1 MGQVD
6 HEAGV
11 AARRAFGDATGLQ
24 HDDRARGSSCRSR
37 RAAES
42 PAKPAP
48 TITTSAV
55 AGLRAQDRRARPEDL
70 VPRRRA
76 AMHRQPPR
84 GVAVS
89 IHGLV
94 RVIGQVDPDRL
105 ELGVLVM
112 GVDAVVPPAE
122 ARRLN
127 PPKGV
132 EMSPSP
138 KLLTVTVPARI
149 ARAPRSARLML
160 AVKIEA
166 ASP

>member
-1 MGQVD
+1 VGQVD
-6 HEAGV
+6 HEAGI
-11 AARRAFGDATGLQ
+11 AARRALGDATGLQ
-24 HDDRARGSSCRSR
+24 HDDAAAGLSCRSR

-48 TITTSAV
+48 TTTKSAV
-55 AGLRAQDRRARPEDL
+55 ACTFERRVGGPGAEDI

-76 AMHRQPPR
+76 AMHRQPTR
-84 GVAVS
+84 GEVS

-94 RVIGQVDPDRL
+94 RVVGQVDPDRL

-132 EMSPSP
+132 VMSPSP

-166 ASP
+166 ARP